1 MTRLLLIL
9 SLSCL
14 AACDLPQQWRP
25 TVNIEDL
32 EIISKK
38 QQWRHMCIEMYSADR
53 VEAFD
58 EDIGGSGWE
67 MVSVAPFKDKLIA
80 CYKKPQTWK
89 GRPLEGSGNEPTE

>member
-1 MTRLLLIL
+1 MTRLLLTL

-14 AACDLPQQWRP
+14 AACDLPQQWTP

-38 QQWRHMCIEMYSADR
+38 QQWRHTCIEMYSADR

>member
-14 AACDLPQQWRP
+14 AACDLPQEWKP
-25 TVNIEDL
+25 TVNLEDL
-32 EIISKK
+32 EIVSKK
-38 QQWRHMCIEMYSADR
+38 QQWRHMCIEMYSSDR

-67 MVSVAPFKDKLIA
+67 MVSVSPYKDKLIA
-80 CYKKPQTWK
+80 CYKKPHTWE
-89 GRPLEGSGNEPTE
+89 GRPLEGSGNDRAE